1 MENRSIRKAL
11 PETTEMKKIIVLSA
25 LASAAMASFA
35 QSSVTIYGVVD
46 LAATKVSGVRGGSI
60 SQLNSGMMDGSRLG
74 FRGNEDLGGGYRA
87 LFTAESRLEADTGA
101 LSNRPPSGSQ
111 VADRF
116 IQAGL
121 LKLPGALQPVLNSV
135 SGSIGAGIGVNLAN
149 NFWDRQVFL
158 GLVTPVG
165 AILAGRQYTPA
176 YEVSAVFDTLQT
188 QSALSAGQVA
198 SIPSSIDIRLSN
210 TIAYRIVQGPIS
222 AALMVAA
229 GEGSTTTGKFYGANA
244 MYRTPAFSAGVAYNT
259 RENERG
265 VKSLTNVVLGASLA
279 VGPGTVSGMVI
290 TVKDTAPT
298 GLSGIA
304 GLVTPSVGAATG
316 LAIQNAYIEALKQ
329 DGKLMHIGYRMTTGA
344 NTFYVAYSKWDDS
357 RPNNA
362 DTNSYGVTYSY
373 ALSKR
378 TDINASAVRFVNST
392 LAQAAPGGAGYLG
405 GVTTSAGTDATS
417 LALGVRHRF

>member
-1 MENRSIRKAL
+1 
-11 PETTEMKKIIVLSA
+11 MKKILVVSA
-25 LASAAMASFA
+25 LAAASVASFA
-35 QSSVTIYGVVD
+35 QSGVTIYGIVD
-46 LAATKVSGVRGGSI
+46 LAATKTSGVRGGSI
-60 SQLNSGMMDGSRLG
+60 SQLTSGMMDGSRLG

-111 VADRF
+111 VADRL
-116 IQAGL
+116 IRANL
-121 LKLPGALQPVLNSV
+121 LLPGLPAANQAALQPVLNSV
-135 SGSIGAGIGVNLAN
+135 SGNIGSGVGVNLAN
-149 NFWDRQVFL
+149 NFWDRQIFL

-176 YEVSAVFDTLQT
+176 YEMSAAFDTLQT

-222 AALMVAA
+222 AALMVGAA
-229 GEGSTTTGKFYGANA
+229 EGSTTTGKFYGANA
-244 MYRTPAFSAGVAYNT
+244 MYKTPAFSAGVGYNT

-265 VKSLTNVVLGASLA
+265 VKSLTNIVLGASLA
-279 VGPGTVSGMVI
+279 LGPGTVSGMYVS
-290 TVKDTAPT
+290 VKDNAPT

-304 GLVTPSVGAATG
+304 ALVTPSVGAATG
-316 LAIQNAYIEALKQ
+316 SVIQNAYIEALKQ
-329 DGKLMHIGYRMTTGA
+329 DGKLLHVGYRMTTGA

-357 RPNNA
+357 RPNDA
-362 DTNSYGVTYSY
+362 DTASYGVTYSY

-378 TDINASAVRFVNST
+378 TDINASAVRFVNSA
-392 LAQAAPGGAGYLG
+392 LAQAAPGGGGYLG
-405 GVTTSAGTDATS
+405 GVTTSAGTDSTS

>member
-1 MENRSIRKAL
+1 
-11 PETTEMKKIIVLSA
+11 MKKILILSA
-25 LASAAMASFA
+25 LAAASAASFA
-35 QSSVTIYGVVD
+35 QSSVTIYGIVD

-74 FRGNEDLGGGYRA
+74 VRGNEDLGGGYRA
-87 LFTAESRLEADTGA
+87 LFTLESRLEGDTGA
-101 LSNRPPSGSQ
+101 ISNRPPSGSQ
-111 VADRF
+111 VADRY

-121 LKLPGALQPVLNSV
+121 LGLPAALQPVLNSV
-135 SGSIGAGIGVNLAN
+135 SGSIGAGVGVNLAG

-176 YEVSAVFDTLQT
+176 YELSATFDVMQT

-210 TIAYRIVQGPIS
+210 SIAYRIVQGPFS

-229 GEGSTTTGKFYGANA
+229 AEGSATTGKFYGANA
-244 MYRTPAFSAGVAYNT
+244 MYKTPSFSAGVAYNT

-265 VKSLTNVVLGASLA
+265 VKSLTNVVVGASA
-279 VGPGTVSGMVI
+279 AIGPGTLSGMVV
-290 TVKDTAPT
+290 TVKDDAPT

-304 GLVTPSVGAATG
+304 ASVTPAVGAAT
-316 LAIQNAYIEALKQ
+316 AAVVQNAYINALKQ
-329 DGKLMHIGYRMTTGA
+329 DGKLMHVGYRMTTGA

-357 RPNNA
+357 RPSNA
-362 DTNSYGVTYSY
+362 DTNSYGLVYTY

-378 TDINASAVRFVNST
+378 TDINAAAVRFVNST

-405 GVTTSAGTDATS
+405 GVTTSAGTDSTS

>member
-1 MENRSIRKAL
+1 
-11 PETTEMKKIIVLSA
+11 MKKIIVLSA
-25 LASAAMASFA
+25 LASAAVASFA
-35 QSSVTIYGVVD
+35 QSSVTIYGTID

-87 LFTAESRLEADTGA
+87 LFTAEARLEADTGGI
-101 LSNRPPSGSQ
+101 SNRPPSGSQ
-111 VADRF
+111 VPDRYML
-116 IQAGL
+116 QAGSL
-121 LKLPGALQPVLNSV
+121 GLPPPVQPALNGVAGNI
-135 SGSIGAGIGVNLAN
+135 GSQVGVNHLAN
-149 NFWDRQVFL
+149 NFWDRQVFV

-176 YEVSAVFDTLQT
+176 YEMSAAFDTLQT

-198 SIPSSIDIRLSN
+198 SFPSSIDIRQSN
-210 TIAYRIVQGPIS
+210 SIAYRIVQGPIS

-229 GEGSTTTGKFYGANA
+229 GEGSATTGKFYGANA
-244 MYRTPAFSAGVAYNT
+244 MYKTPALSAGVGYNT

-265 VKSLTNVVLGASLA
+265 VKSLTNLVLGASA
-279 VGPGTVSGMVI
+279 AIGPGTVSGMYVR
-290 TVKDTAPT
+290 VKDSAPS
-298 GLSGIA
+298 GLGGFAALPAFILTP
-304 GLVTPSVGAATG
+304 LVE
-316 LAIQNAYIEALKQ
+316 AIKQ
-329 DGKLMHIGYRMTTGA
+329 DGKLMHVGYRMTTGA
-344 NTFYVAYSKWDDS
+344 NTFYVAYSKFDDS

-378 TDINASAVRFVNST
+378 TDINAAAVRFVNSR
-392 LAQAAPGGAGYLG
+392 LAQAAPGGGGYLG
-405 GVTTSAGTDATS
+405 GVTTSAGTDSTS

>member
-1 MENRSIRKAL
+1 
-11 PETTEMKKIIVLSA
+11 MKKIIVLSA

-35 QSSVTIYGVVD
+35 QNSVTIYGIVD
-46 LAATKVSGVRGGSI
+46 LGVTQVSGLRGGSI
-60 SQLNSGMMDGSRLG
+60 SQLNSGIMDGSRLG
-74 FRGNEDLGGGYRA
+74 VRANEDLGGGYRA
-87 LFTAESRLEADTGA
+87 LFTLESRLEADTGMI
-101 LSNRPPSGSQ
+101 SNRPPSGSQ
-111 VADRF
+111 VADRLV
-116 IQAGL
+116 QASLLGL
-121 LKLPGALQPVLNSV
+121 PAQLQPVLNAV
-135 SGSIGAGIGVNLAN
+135 SGNIGSGIGVNLAGA
-149 NFWDRQVFL
+149 FWDRQIFL

-176 YEVSAVFDTLQT
+176 YEITATFDLMQT

-210 TIAYRIVQGPIS
+210 SVAYRIVKGPIS

-229 GEGSTTTGKFYGANA
+229 GEGSASTGRSYGANA
-244 MYRTPAFSAGVAYNT
+244 MYKTPAFSAGVGYNT

-265 VKSLTNVVLGASLA
+265 VKSLTNIVVGASA
-279 VGPGTVSGMVI
+279 RVGPGTVSGMLV
-290 TVKDTAPT
+290 TVEDNAPT

-304 GLVTPSVGAATG
+304 ALVTPQVGAATAALVQG
-316 LAIQNAYIEALKQ
+316 AYINALRQ
-329 DGKLMHIGYRMTTGA
+329 DGKLMNVGYRMTTGA
-344 NTFYVAYSKWDDS
+344 NTFYVAYTKWDDS

-362 DTNSYGVTYSY
+362 DTTSYGVAYTY

-378 TDINASAVRFVNST
+378 TDINAVAARFVNSR

-405 GVTTSAGTDATS
+405 GVTASAGTDSTS

>member
-1 MENRSIRKAL
+1 
-11 PETTEMKKIIVLSA
+11 MKKILALSL
-25 LASAAMASFA
+25 LASAAAASFA
-35 QSSVTIYGVVD
+35 QSSVTIYGIVD
-46 LAATKVSGVRGGSI
+46 LGATKVSGLRGGSM
-60 SQLNSGMMDGSRLG
+60 SQLNSGIMDGSRLG

-87 LFTAESRLEADTGA
+87 LFTAESRLEADTG
-101 LSNRPPSGSQ
+101 LVSNRPPSLSQ
-111 VADRF
+111 VADRL
-116 IQAGL
+116 IMANLMGL
-121 LKLPGALQPVLNSV
+121 PAALQPVLNAV
-135 SGSIGAGIGVNLAN
+135 SGNIGNGIGVNLAGA
-149 NFWDRQVFL
+149 FWDRQIFV

-176 YEVSAVFDTLQT
+176 YEMTATFDVMQT

-210 TIAYRIVQGPIS
+210 TLAYRVVQGPFS

-229 GEGSTTTGKFYGANA
+229 AEGSAATGKFYGANA
-244 MYRTPAFSAGVAYNT
+244 VYKTPAFSVGVGYNT
-259 RENERG
+259 RENERQ
-265 VKSLTNVVLGASLA
+265 VKSLTNVVVGASA
-279 VGPGTVSGMVI
+279 AIGPGTLSGLLV
-290 TVKDTAPT
+290 TVKDNAPS

-304 GLVTPSVGAATG
+304 ASVTPQVGAATAG
-316 LAIQNAYIEALKQ
+316 LVQAAYINALRQ
-329 DGKLMHIGYRMTTGA
+329 DGKLMHVGYRMTTGA

-362 DTNSYGVTYSY
+362 DTNSYGVAYTY

-378 TDINASAVRFVNST
+378 TDINAVAARFVNSR

-405 GVTTSAGTDATS
+405 GVTARAGTDSTS